1 MSWVDAGDVFQKFG
15 GVSKGIGDVRW
26 FGVDPF
32 VLGFVV
38 EFVDLSIVGCA
49 CSFEAQGDTAQ
60 GFGWAKVW
68 VVGGLVA
75 DAFPFEGILLV
86 RKFQVGVREPNEV
99 AFVIQRCQ
107 ESGEDATIYC
117 EVDV

>member
-15 GVSKGIGDVRW
+15 GVSEGIGDVRW

-38 EFVDLSIVGCA
+38 EFVDLSIMGCA
-49 CSFEAQGDTAQ
+49 CSFEAQGDATQ
-60 GFGWAKVW
+60 GFGRAEVW

-75 DAFPFEGILLV
+75 DALSFDSILLV

-99 AFVIQRCQ
+99 AFVIQRC
-107 ESGEDATIYC
+107 
-117 EVDV
+117 